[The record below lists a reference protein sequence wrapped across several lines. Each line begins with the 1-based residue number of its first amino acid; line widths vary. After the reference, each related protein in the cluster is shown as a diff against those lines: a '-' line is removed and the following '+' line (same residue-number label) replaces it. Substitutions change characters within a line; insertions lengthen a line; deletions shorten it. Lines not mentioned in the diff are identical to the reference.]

1 MRWKGFSLLSGEG
14 IQRFIFVYPSTC
26 FPLVFVILFV
36 CFVDASR
43 NFEFRSLIASGRG
56 HTYVWFVVIKVGAFV
71 CLWLISFL
79 SFLIFPIRFP
89 CFHLTPVFQDLL
101 FLLVGGRV
109 DHVISI
115 AFSLWGCYLATVD
128 ILCT

>member
-1 MRWKGFSLLSGEG
+1 MARRMLFIACLRTHFCPPNACRDVIFLIQRHEVEVFSLLSGRV

-71 CLWLISFL
+71 CLWLFL
-79 SFLIFPIRFP
+79 YTHF
-89 CFHLTPVFQDLL
+89 
-101 FLLVGGRV
+101 
-109 DHVISI
+109 
-115 AFSLWGCYLATVD
+115 
-128 ILCT
+128 